1 MVGEL
6 DESRRPSATGGGGGD
21 PAVPALSYCF
31 VELSP
36 GKMLALRDELTT
48 WGRYAGL
55 SREAAGAL
63 ALACYEAM
71 ANVIE
76 HAYAGDG
83 TVDVEA
89 VHLAAENRV
98 EVTVTDRGRWA
109 PPGSGGHTGRGQ
121 GLPLIRSLA
130 DEAVITPGGSGT
142 VVRMSWSTGD
152 GSG

>member
-6 DESRRPSATGGGGGD
+6 DESRRPSATGGD

-31 VELSP
+31 IELSP
-36 GKMLALRDELTT
+36 GKILALRDELTT
-48 WGRYAGL
+48 WGRDAGL
-55 SREAAGAL
+55 SREAVGAL

-76 HAYAGDG
+76 HAYAGVG

-89 VHLAAENRV
+89 VHLAAESRV
-98 EVTVTDRGRWA
+98 EITVTDRGSWA
-109 PPGSGGHTGRGQ
+109 PPDSEQATGRGQ
-121 GLPLIRSLA
+121 GLPLIRRLA
-130 DEAVITPGGSGT
+130 DEAVITPRGSGT